1 MCNARAQ
8 GDPIPTNGWS
18 ALDPYPYSPNGNVYK
33 LTQDFEVVV
42 DGEFISLSNALTD
55 AADNLVPREV
65 AVGFKVSRAYK
76 GSTPAEITIHLNSDM
91 LSFSDS
97 DISNYAKRAQIVE
110 EYGAVISP
118 ILDQKLELYMALG
131 TGDIS
136 SQDFESEK
144 SELMQLEDSLVD
156 TIQIPGLMHLNTKEW
171 GSLYSEYIWTLL
183 PKIHIHGEN
192 FHTRKGAIKEHE
204 SYLLGVNSIVG
215 EPHTYWLDESLVSAF
230 WGEERE
236 DTLIAWDS
244 PKYFAL
250 KTELGNYDPHDDDD
264 CEKLHQLLG
273 TPVEPTPDDKAKAL
287 LDEYEYVARGEFV
300 DVPVPTAA
308 ELKTLKDGE
317 TQVRFSVHQIFKGD
331 PTESIDVKINSD
343 MLFVPGE
350 DRSRY
355 AKRQKIIEHY
365 VDAMRPHRQREQE
378 VLGSFAAGAID
389 EQTWEAEYARVS
401 ALEQQ
406 YGLES
411 GLTDL
416 LSGRQV
422 SSWLGS
428 TFYERGGRIEPT
440 TNYLVGVN
448 RTANGEPVYLL
459 GELPE
464 SPSRIYWGAEQE
476 EILRALDRL
485 SREHGEN

>member
-65 AVGFKVSRAYK
+65 AIGFKVSRAYK

-97 DISNYAKRAQIVE
+97 DISNYARRGQIAE
-110 EYGAVISP
+110 TYGAVISP
-118 ILDQKLELYMALG
+118 IFDQQIELYNAFKR
-131 TGDIS
+131 GDIS
-136 SQDFESEK
+136 RQDLESEEGGLLK
-144 SELMQLEDSLVD
+144 LEDSLVD
-156 TIQIPGLMHLNTKEW
+156 AIQIPGLMHLNGKDRR
-171 GSLYSEYIWTLL
+171 SIYSEYVRIL

-308 ELKTLKDGE
+308 ELRTLKEGE
-317 TQVRFSVHQIFKGD
+317 TQVRFSIHQIFKGD

-355 AKRQKIIEHY
+355 AKRQKIIEQY

-440 TNYLVGVN
+440 TNYLIGVN